1 MEIDLFYE
9 LAAPASLGRGDAQ
22 IYRETLEE
30 LALADRLG
38 FDGAWI
44 VEHHFMREYSHS
56 PSPETFLAAASQRTR
71 RMRLGH
77 AVIVLPFNHPVRVA
91 ERCAAL
97 DLLCEGRLEIGIGR
111 GFSPRE
117 YAVFGADMKDSRAH
131 MQEGLAILRA
141 APGGPF
147 SHHGNLY
154 DFDEIEIL
162 PKPFQTPHPP
172 IWTAA
177 VSPRSITWAAE
188 QAIGVLAG
196 PFKPW
201 FMLRQDISSYRRG
214 WARAHPHGAPAGA
227 NHRFAMTIGC
237 ICLDDG
243 AEARR
248 RAEGLCWYYQR
259 LLDQTRPLLEKLRDS
274 YGYYYHLRFL
284 EPLLRRAVTLPM
296 LEAAGLVV
304 VGTPAECR
312 RGFERYRRGGVDR
325 LILAIGAGTMPSDLV
340 CQSLHCIAEKV
351 LPSLSESPD

>member
-1 MEIDLFYE
+1 MDVDLFYE
-9 LAAPASLGRGDAQ
+9 LAAPAALGRGDAQ
-22 IYRETLEE
+22 IYRESLEE
-30 LALADRLG
+30 LELADALG
-38 FDGAWI
+38 FDGAWV

-77 AVIVLPFNHPVRVA
+77 GVIVLPFNHPVRVA

-97 DLLCEGRLEIGIGR
+97 DILSDGRLEIGIGR

-117 YAVFGADMKDSRAH
+117 YAVFGASMADSRAH
-131 MQEGLAILRA
+131 MHEGLAILRA

-147 SHHGNLY
+147 SHRGRLY

-162 PKPFQTPHPP
+162 PKPLQAPHPP

-177 VSPRSITWAAE
+177 VSPRSIAWAAE
-188 QAIGVLAG
+188 EAIGVLAG

-201 FMLRQDISSYRRG
+201 FMLRQDIASYRRA
-214 WARAHPHGAPAGA
+214 WARAHPHTPPPGA
-227 NHRFAMTIGC
+227 NQRFAMTIGC
-237 ICLDDG
+237 VCLDDG
-243 AEARR
+243 AEARHL
-248 RAEGLCWYYQR
+248 AEGLCWYYQR
-259 LLDQTRPLLEKLRDS
+259 LLDQTRPLLEQLRES

-284 EPLLRRAVTLPM
+284 EPLLRRAVSLPM

-304 VGTPAECR
+304 VGTPGQCL

-325 LILAIGAGTMPSDLV
+325 LILAIGAGTIPSDAV
-340 CQSLHCIAEKV
+340 RRSLHCLAEQV
-351 LPSLSESPD
+351 LPSMREPPH